1 MVRRF
6 ELRHLDA
13 FLAVCETRHF
23 GRAAL
28 RLNVSQPALSRAVQQ
43 LEAALG
49 VALFERDSRNVRLT
63 DAGAVLR
70 EHSTKLIEHVNAAEQ
85 QVHLAGEGRAGHL
98 TVAYVDFALS
108 GLLPETL
115 QRFRQSNPHVE
126 IQLVRIPT
134 DIQKE
139 VLQSGGADVGFLLGK
154 CSGVGI
160 QSLLVEEQQFVAL
173 LPSQHPLAQH
183 TQISIDILLREPLV
197 LGTLPEYSAF
207 RRIVQE
213 EAARYGVRPRVV
225 QETSTSDGIFALVA
239 AGVGVSLYTKG
250 AAELVRSGVAIKS
263 VTGAAS
269 DVDLYMAWSS
279 SRLSAVTAKF
289 IEEME
294 VTLDSAR
301 VNIAKSSSGG
311 QRCILRLC
319 CDAVGLPSVI
329 RHSARKWSGLS

>member
-1 MVRRF
+1 MIRRF

-13 FLAVCETRHF
+13 FLAVCETSHF

-43 LEAALG
+43 LEAALD
-49 VALFERDSRNVRLT
+49 VDLFERNSRNVRLT

-70 EHSTKLIEHVNAAEQ
+70 EHSTKLIEQVNAAQQ
-85 QVHLAGEGRAGHL
+85 QVHLAREGRAGHL

-126 IQLVRIPT
+126 IELARVPT

-139 VLQSGGADVGFLLGK
+139 VLQSGGADIGFLLGR
-154 CSGVGI
+154 CPGI
-160 QSLLVEEQQFVAL
+160 GMQSLLVEEQHFVAL
-173 LPSQHPLAQH
+173 LPSQHPLATRSH
-183 TQISIDILLREPLV
+183 IGIDILLREPLV

-207 RRIVQE
+207 RRIIQE
-213 EAARYGVRPRVV
+213 EAAKHGIKPRVV

-239 AGVGVSLYTKG
+239 AGVGVSLYAKG
-250 AAELVRSGVAIKS
+250 SAQLVRSGVAIKP
-263 VTGAAS
+263 VTGAES
-269 DVDLYMAWSS
+269 DMDLYMAWNT

-289 IEEME
+289 IEEMQA
-294 VTLDSAR
+294 TLD
-301 VNIAKSSSGG
+301 NI
-311 QRCILRLC
+311 
-319 CDAVGLPSVI
+319 
-329 RHSARKWSGLS
+329 